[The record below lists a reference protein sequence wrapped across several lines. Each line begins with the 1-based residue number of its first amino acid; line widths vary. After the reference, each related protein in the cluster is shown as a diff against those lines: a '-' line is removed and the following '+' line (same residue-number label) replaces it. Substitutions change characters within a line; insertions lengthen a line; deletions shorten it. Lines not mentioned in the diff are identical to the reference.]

1 MAKNGSPKL
10 IVITGV
16 TRGLGRALTQGFI
29 AQGHTVLG
37 CARSRDAVQKLSHSF
52 GKPNEF
58 QNVDVTREDQV
69 ETWASRVLA
78 HHRAPDILINNAAI
92 INRNAKLWD
101 VSAKEFDQIM
111 DVNVKGVANVLRHF
125 VPAMIARGK
134 GVIVNFSSGWG
145 RSVSAEVAPYC
156 ASKYAI
162 EGLTL
167 ALAEELPSGL
177 TAVPLN
183 PGVIDTDM
191 LRSCFGA
198 DAGTYPAPDQWAK
211 KAVPYILGIGQKVNG
226 MSLTVE

>member
-1 MAKNGSPKL
+1 MAKNGGPKL

-16 TRGLGRALTQGFI
+16 TRGLGRAMTQGFI

-37 CARSRDAVQKLSHSF
+37 CARSRDAVQKLGHSF

-58 QNVDVTREDQV
+58 QNVDVTREEQV

-78 HHRAPDILINNAAI
+78 HHRAPDILINNAAV

-101 VSAKEFDQIM
+101 ISAKDFDHLM
-111 DVNVKGVANVLRHF
+111 DVNVKGVANVLRYF

-145 RSVSAEVAPYC
+145 RSVAADVAPYC

-177 TAVPLN
+177 AAIPLN

-191 LRSCFGA
+191 LRSCFGTE
-198 DAGTYPAPDQWAK
+198 AGSHPNPEQWAK
-211 KAVPYILGIGQKVNG
+211 KAVPFILGLGPKVSG
-226 MSLTVE
+226 TSLTIE